1 MSDKTYI
8 PYQRLTNSGLLDR
21 NAPIGDSPRSQ
32 RSTRR
37 NNVPVEHTVVQA
49 TAAADVEPGPSLT
62 NQRRGR
68 IPQVSTSNNLVPGGA
83 NRNEENT
90 VILYL

>member
-8 PYQRLTNSGLLDR
+8 PYQRLANSGLLDR

-49 TAAADVEPGPSLT
+49 TAVADIEP